1 MMISVKLLSIMMIT
15 LSAVSVIKHLT
26 YGNNYNWRLNLNL
39 IYQTLW
45 TEARSDLLISILK
58 KFFWF
63 RLTSL
68 ITVVLLM

>member
-1 MMISVKLLSIMMIT
+1 MMYL
-15 LSAVSVIKHLT
+15 
-26 YGNNYNWRLNLNL
+26 RLNLNL

-45 TEARSDLLISILK
+45 TEARSDFLISVLK